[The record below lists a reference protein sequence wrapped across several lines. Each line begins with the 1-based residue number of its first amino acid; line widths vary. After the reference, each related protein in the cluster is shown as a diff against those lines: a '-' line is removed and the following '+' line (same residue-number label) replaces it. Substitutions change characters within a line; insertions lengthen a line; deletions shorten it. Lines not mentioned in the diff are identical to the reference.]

1 MRETATAE
9 EELNRYQKMIGL
21 ATPKLATLT
30 ASPFSNFP
38 VNPSKNGLSAD
49 GKPTTV
55 LTPFAALRTDRT
67 PVRALRPARVV
78 HGVIFDAC
86 IF

>member
-21 ATPKLATLT
+21 ATPKLATLA

-38 VNPSKNGLSAD
+38 APFKEWFGL
-49 GKPTTV
+49 G
-55 LTPFAALRTDRT
+55 
-67 PVRALRPARVV
+67 
-78 HGVIFDAC
+78 
-86 IF
+86 